1 MTREEWIRHST
12 PLIEGLDSYPEWL
25 SEPEDD
31 LLFSE
36 WISVE
41 GLPLN
46 GRLWQYANDGQTMTV
61 RYYTAEGMVRTHQWD
76 DEEQDS
82 YDPSA
87 LEFPDPGDFDA
98 NVALIW
104 DWLAA
109 ADPSALPAVSVT
121 AMPRPVKAAMTPPV
135 SFDGTP
141 ESALRLWIP
150 ETMDEWERTRWRVI
164 RGGKSSLLK
173 L

>member
-1 MTREEWIRHST
+1 M
-12 PLIEGLDSYPEWL
+12 
-25 SEPEDD
+25 
-31 LLFSE
+31 
-36 WISVE
+36 
-41 GLPLN
+41 
-46 GRLWQYANDGQTMTV
+46 